1 MVMQT
6 ALLMARHLAYLSVE
20 MMAMM
25 MVMQMVYLME
35 QSSAN
40 SLDKMME
47 PLLALLREVRLA
59 DLSAEMTVSQK
70 DLLTENR

>member
-1 MVMQT
+1 
-6 ALLMARHLAYLSVE
+6 MARHLAYLLVE

-35 QSSAN
+35 QSSAY
-40 SLDKMME
+40 SLDGMME